1 MICVE
6 GFYDCIV
13 YSRLWSSKGKHNFLM
28 YIDAFKLYNVIE
40 DSILNPCL
48 DPDTVMTQCLPME
61 LFNRKEI
68 FSGYSVETLGDHI
81 KESSQWVEKVYDFE
95 DNFQELIK
103 RIKATINVKSLY
115 FVLNIEF
122 TNNETKNHFKL
133 KHSRFLN
140 KTA

>member
-1 MICVE
+1 
-6 GFYDCIV
+6 
-13 YSRLWSSKGKHNFLM
+13 M
-28 YIDAFKLYNVIE
+28 YIDAFKLYNLIE
-40 DSILNPCL
+40 DSTLNPCL

-122 TNNETKNHFKL
+122 TNNETKNRFKL
-133 KHSRFLN
+133 KHTRFLS
-140 KTA
+140 